1 VAAPGP
7 SRELWLAAVLWGLEG
22 AQRAGPDWTRAR
34 TFKFSANLK
43 AIELEDA
50 ARDFMVEAI
59 DDR

>member
-1 VAAPGP
+1 
-7 SRELWLAAVLWGLEG
+7 LWLTAVLWGLEG

-34 TFKFSANLK
+34 TFEFSANLK